1 MGGVSELVGGL
12 PCVMGGVV
20 RVVVVVSVE
29 VIRSTGSELINGE
42 FVAVV
47 LSSPLKRRVR
57 HWEEDEAPSSTW

>member
-1 MGGVSELVGGL
+1 M
-12 PCVMGGVV
+12 MGGVV